1 MKVVVDKGIKSIQEI
16 ISLLNGFDAVELI
29 FFSSSDIKNSNI
41 KDADVLLVR
50 STVKVDELL
59 LAGTN
64 IKLIGSATSGIDH
77 IDTHYLEKNYI
88 KWFYAPGCNA
98 SSVVNYVMSSIC
110 FLKDKGIFDSTSSV
124 GIIGYGNIGKKL
136 KKALDY
142 FSIENLI
149 YDPFLNFEYL
159 VDIEQIKNCNLITLH
174 VPMTY
179 KTEFPTYNMIDK
191 FFLDN
196 IQGKT
201 LINTSRGGV
210 VDESEL
216 IKLRN
221 INYISDVWTDE
232 PCPSNE
238 VIEYALLATPHV
250 AGHSTN
256 GKINGTIMLIDFLQ
270 NHIEINNDQKKLN
283 LEIMKNFITSK
294 DAVKEV
300 ESKVHINN
308 YIKEYDIKLE
318 SDSFK
323 TAYIN
328 SITTNKKN
336 TFEDARSKHLARKD
350 IEI

>member
-77 IDTHYLEKNYI
+77 IDTYYLKKNYI

-110 FLKDKGIFDSTSSV
+110 FMKDKGIFDSTSSV

-149 YDPFLNFEYL
+149 YDPFLNFEFL

-179 KTEFPTYNMIDK
+179 KTEFPTYNIVDK

-196 IQGKT
+196 IQDKT

-216 IKLRN
+216 IKLKN

-250 AGHSTN
+250 AGHSIS

-300 ESKVHINN
+300 KSKVHINN

>member
-16 ISLLNGFDAVELI
+16 ISLLNGFDAIELI
-29 FFSSSDIKNSNI
+29 FFNSSDIKNSNI

-50 STVKVDELL
+50 SSVRVDELL
-59 LAGTN
+59 LAGTS
-64 IKLIGSATSGIDH
+64 IKLIGSATAGIDH
-77 IDTHYLEKNYI
+77 IDTDYLKKNYI
-88 KWFYAPGCNA
+88 KWFYAQGCNA

-110 FLKDKGIFDSTSSV
+110 FLRDKGIFDSTSSV

-136 KKALDY
+136 KKVLDY

-149 YDPFLNFEYL
+149 YDPFLNFNFL

-179 KTEFPTYNMIDK
+179 KTEFPTFNMIDK
-191 FFLDN
+191 FFLDD

-210 VDESEL
+210 VDESKLIEL
-216 IKLRN
+216 QN
-221 INYISDVWTDE
+221 INYIGDVWTNE

-238 VIEYALLATPHV
+238 VIEYSLLATPHV

-270 NHIEINNDQKKLN
+270 NHIEIKNDQKKLN
-283 LEIMKNFITSK
+283 LEIMKNLITSK
-294 DAVKEV
+294 NEV
-300 ESKVHINN
+300 NEFQSKVYIDN

>member
-16 ISLLNGFDAVELI
+16 ISLLNGFDAIELI
-29 FFSSSDIKNSNI
+29 FFNSSDIKNSNI

-64 IKLIGSATSGIDH
+64 IKLIGSATAGIDH
-77 IDTHYLEKNYI
+77 IDTDYLKKNYI

-110 FLKDKGIFDSTSSV
+110 FLRDKGIFDSTSSV

-149 YDPFLNFEYL
+149 YDPFLNFDFL

-179 KTEFPTYNMIDK
+179 KTEFPTFNMIDK
-191 FFLDN
+191 FFLDD

-210 VDESEL
+210 VDESKLIEL
-216 IKLRN
+216 QN
-221 INYISDVWTDE
+221 INYIGDVWTDE

-238 VIEYALLATPHV
+238 VIEYCIISNPACSRT
-250 AGHSTN
+250 
-256 GKINGTIMLIDFLQ
+256 
-270 NHIEINNDQKKLN
+270 
-283 LEIMKNFITSK
+283 
-294 DAVKEV
+294 
-300 ESKVHINN
+300 
-308 YIKEYDIKLE
+308 
-318 SDSFK
+318 
-323 TAYIN
+323 
-328 SITTNKKN
+328 
-336 TFEDARSKHLARKD
+336 
-350 IEI
+350 

>member
-77 IDTHYLEKNYI
+77 IDTHYLKKNYI

-179 KTEFPTYNMIDK
+179 KTEFPTYNMIDE

-250 AGHSTN
+250 AGHSIN

>member
-77 IDTHYLEKNYI
+77 IDTHYLKKNYI

-110 FLKDKGIFDSTSSV
+110 FMKDKGIFDSTSSV

-179 KTEFPTYNMIDK
+179 KTEFPTYNIVDK

-196 IQGKT
+196 IQDKT

-250 AGHSTN
+250 AGHSIN

>member
-179 KTEFPTYNMIDK
+179 KTEFPTYNMIDE

-250 AGHSTN
+250 AGHSIS

>member
-1 MKVVVDKGIKSIQEI
+1 
-16 ISLLNGFDAVELI
+16 
-29 FFSSSDIKNSNI
+29 
-41 KDADVLLVR
+41 VR

-64 IKLIGSATSGIDH
+64 IKLIGSATAGIDH
-77 IDTHYLEKNYI
+77 IDTDYLKKNYI
-88 KWFYAPGCNA
+88 KWFYALGCNA

-110 FLKDKGIFDSTSSV
+110 FLKDKGLFDSTSLV

-149 YDPFLNFEYL
+149 YDPFLNFEFL

-179 KTEFPTYNMIDK
+179 KTEFPTYNIVDK

-196 IQGKT
+196 IQDKT

-216 IKLRN
+216 IKLQN

-250 AGHSTN
+250 AGHSIN

-318 SDSFK
+318 SDYFK

-328 SITTNKKN
+328 SILTNKKN

>member
-1 MKVVVDKGIKSIQEI
+1 MKVIVDKGIKSIQEI
-16 ISLLNGFDAVELI
+16 ISLLYGFDAIELI
-29 FFSSSDIKNSNI
+29 FFNSSDIKNSNI

-50 STVKVDELL
+50 SSVRVDELL
-59 LAGTN
+59 LAGTS
-64 IKLIGSATSGIDH
+64 IKLIGSATAGIDH
-77 IDTHYLEKNYI
+77 IDTDYLKKNYI
-88 KWFYAPGCNA
+88 KWFYAQGCNA

-110 FLKDKGIFDSTSSV
+110 FLRDKGIFDSTSSV

-136 KKALDY
+136 KKVLDY

-149 YDPFLNFEYL
+149 YDPFLNFNFL

-179 KTEFPTYNMIDK
+179 KTEFPTFNMIDK
-191 FFLDN
+191 FFLDD

-210 VDESEL
+210 VDESKLIEL
-216 IKLRN
+216 QN
-221 INYISDVWTDE
+221 INYIGDVWTNE

-238 VIEYALLATPHV
+238 VIEYSLLATPHV

-256 GKINGTIMLIDFLQ
+256 GKINGTIMLINLLQ
-270 NHIEINNDQKKLN
+270 NHIEIKNDQKKLN
-283 LEIMKNFITSK
+283 LEIMKNLITSK
-294 DAVKEV
+294 NEV
-300 ESKVHINN
+300 NEFQSKVYIDN

>member
-77 IDTHYLEKNYI
+77 IDTHYLKKNYI

-179 KTEFPTYNMIDK
+179 KTEFPTYNMIDE

-216 IKLRN
+216 IKLQN

>member
-149 YDPFLNFEYL
+149 YDPFLNFEFL

-250 AGHSTN
+250 AGHSIN

>member
-64 IKLIGSATSGIDH
+64 IKLIGSATAGIDH
-77 IDTHYLEKNYI
+77 IDTHYLKKNYI

-110 FLKDKGIFDSTSSV
+110 FLKDKGVFDSTSLV

-238 VIEYALLATPHV
+238 VIEYSLLATPHV
-250 AGHSTN
+250 AGHSIN

-270 NHIEINNDQKKLN
+270 SYININDDQKKLN
-283 LEIMKNFITSK
+283 LEVIKNFITSEDK
-294 DAVKEV
+294 DIQ
-300 ESKVHINN
+300 SKRDIAN
-308 YIKEYDIKLE
+308 YNKEYDIKLE
-318 SDSFK
+318 SEIFK
-323 TAYIN
+323 TKYIN
-328 SITTNKKN
+328 SDTSNKKN
-336 TFEDARSKHLARKD
+336 IFEEIRSKHFPRKD

>member
-179 KTEFPTYNMIDK
+179 KTEFPTYNMIDE

-300 ESKVHINN
+300 ESKVHIDN
-308 YIKEYDIKLE
+308 YNQEYDIKLE

-323 TAYIN
+323 
-328 SITTNKKN
+328 KKIYKVYYN
-336 TFEDARSKHLARKD
+336 Q
-350 IEI
+350 

>member
-16 ISLLNGFDAVELI
+16 ISLLNGFDAIELI
-29 FFSSSDIKNSNI
+29 FFNSSDIKNSNI

-64 IKLIGSATSGIDH
+64 IKLIGSATAGIDH
-77 IDTHYLEKNYI
+77 IDTDYLKKNYI

-149 YDPFLNFEYL
+149 YDPFLNFEFL

-216 IKLRN
+216 IKLQN

-300 ESKVHINN
+300 ESKVHIDN
-308 YIKEYDIKLE
+308 YITRI
-318 SDSFK
+318 
-323 TAYIN
+323 
-328 SITTNKKN
+328 
-336 TFEDARSKHLARKD
+336 
-350 IEI
+350 

>member
-64 IKLIGSATSGIDH
+64 IKLIGSATAGIDH
-77 IDTHYLEKNYI
+77 IDTHYLKKNYI

-110 FLKDKGIFDSTSSV
+110 FLKDKGVFDSTSLV

-250 AGHSTN
+250 AGHSIN

-300 ESKVHINN
+300 ESKVHIDN
-308 YIKEYDIKLE
+308 YNQEYDIKLE

-323 TAYIN
+323 KKYIK

-336 TFEDARSKHLARKD
+336 TFEDARSKHLIRKD

>member
-16 ISLLNGFDAVELI
+16 ISLLNGFDAIELI
-29 FFSSSDIKNSNI
+29 FFNSSDIKNSNI
-41 KDADVLLVR
+41 KDADILLVR
-50 STVKVDELL
+50 STVKVNELL
-59 LAGTN
+59 LTGTN

-77 IDTHYLEKNYI
+77 IDTDYLNKNYI

-110 FLKDKGIFDSTSSV
+110 FLKDEGMFDLTSSV
-124 GIIGYGNIGKKL
+124 GIVGYGNIGKKL

-149 YDPFLNFEYL
+149 YDPFLNFEFL

-216 IKLRN
+216 IKLKN

-250 AGHSTN
+250 AGHSIN

-350 IEI
+350 IQI

>member
-77 IDTHYLEKNYI
+77 IDTYYLKKNYI

-110 FLKDKGIFDSTSSV
+110 FMKDKGIFDSTSSV

-270 NHIEINNDQKKLN
+270 NHIEINND
-283 LEIMKNFITSK
+283 
-294 DAVKEV
+294 
-300 ESKVHINN
+300 
-308 YIKEYDIKLE
+308 
-318 SDSFK
+318 
-323 TAYIN
+323 
-328 SITTNKKN
+328 
-336 TFEDARSKHLARKD
+336 
-350 IEI
+350 

>member
-77 IDTHYLEKNYI
+77 IDTYYLKKNYI

-110 FLKDKGIFDSTSSV
+110 FMKDKGIFDSTSSV

>member
-16 ISLLNGFDAVELI
+16 ISLLNGFDDVELI

-64 IKLIGSATSGIDH
+64 IKLIGSATAGIDH
-77 IDTHYLEKNYI
+77 IDTDYLNKNYI

-149 YDPFLNFEYL
+149 YDPFLNFEFL

-179 KTEFPTYNMIDK
+179 KTEFPTYNMIDE

-250 AGHSTN
+250 AGHSIS

-328 SITTNKKN
+328 SNTTNKKN
-336 TFEDARSKHLARKD
+336 TFEEARSKHLVRKD

>member
-1 MKVVVDKGIKSIQEI
+1 MKVIVDKGIKSIQEI

-64 IKLIGSATSGIDH
+64 IKLIGSATAGIDH
-77 IDTHYLEKNYI
+77 IDTHYLKKNYI

-110 FLKDKGIFDSTSSV
+110 FLKDKGVFDSTSLV

>member
-179 KTEFPTYNMIDK
+179 KTEFPTYNMIDE

-300 ESKVHINN
+300 ESKVHIDN
-308 YIKEYDIKLE
+308 YNQEYDIKLE

-323 TAYIN
+323 KKYIK
-328 SITTNKKN
+328 SITTNKKILLKMQDLN
-336 TFEDARSKHLARKD
+336 
-350 IEI
+350 I

>member
-16 ISLLNGFDAVELI
+16 ISLLNGFDAIELI
-29 FFSSSDIKNSNI
+29 FFNSSDIKNSNI

-50 STVKVDELL
+50 STVRVDELL

-64 IKLIGSATSGIDH
+64 IKLIGSATAGIDH
-77 IDTHYLEKNYI
+77 IDTDYLKKNYI

-149 YDPFLNFEYL
+149 YDPFLNFEFL

-238 VIEYALLATPHV
+238 VIEFALLATPHV

-270 NHIEINNDQKKLN
+270 NYIEINNDQKKLN

-294 DAVKEV
+294 DA
-300 ESKVHINN
+300 SQ
-308 YIKEYDIKLE
+308 
-318 SDSFK
+318 
-323 TAYIN
+323 
-328 SITTNKKN
+328 
-336 TFEDARSKHLARKD
+336 RGRKQSPY
-350 IEI
+350 

>member
-77 IDTHYLEKNYI
+77 IDTHYLKKNYI

-300 ESKVHINN
+300 ESKVHIDN
-308 YIKEYDIKLE
+308 YNQEYDIK
-318 SDSFK
+318 
-323 TAYIN
+323 
-328 SITTNKKN
+328 
-336 TFEDARSKHLARKD
+336 
-350 IEI
+350 

>member
-1 MKVVVDKGIKSIQEI
+1 MKVIVDKGIKSIQEI

-64 IKLIGSATSGIDH
+64 IKLIGSATAGIDH
-77 IDTHYLEKNYI
+77 IDTHYLKKNYI

-110 FLKDKGIFDSTSSV
+110 FLKDKGVFDSTSSV

-191 FFLDN
+191 FFLDD

-216 IKLRN
+216 IKLQN

>member
-77 IDTHYLEKNYI
+77 IDTHYLKKNYI

-110 FLKDKGIFDSTSSV
+110 FLKDKGVFDSTSSV

-300 ESKVHINN
+300 ESKVHIDN
-308 YIKEYDIKLE
+308 YNQEYDIKLE

-323 TAYIN
+323 
-328 SITTNKKN
+328 KN
-336 TFEDARSKHLARKD
+336 
-350 IEI
+350 I

>member
-16 ISLLNGFDAVELI
+16 ISLLNGFDAIELI
-29 FFSSSDIKNSNI
+29 FFNSSDIKNSNI

-77 IDTHYLEKNYI
+77 IDTHYLKKNYI

-149 YDPFLNFEYL
+149 YDPFLNFEFL

-179 KTEFPTYNMIDK
+179 KTEFPTYNIVDK

-216 IKLRN
+216 IKLQN

-250 AGHSTN
+250 AGHSIN

>member
-16 ISLLNGFDAVELI
+16 ISLLNGFDAIELI
-29 FFSSSDIKNSNI
+29 FFNSSDIKNSNI

-50 STVKVDELL
+50 STVRVDELL
-59 LAGTN
+59 LAGTS
-64 IKLIGSATSGIDH
+64 IKLIGSATAGIDH
-77 IDTHYLEKNYI
+77 IDTDYLKKNYI
-88 KWFYAPGCNA
+88 KWFYAQGCNA

-110 FLKDKGIFDSTSSV
+110 FLKDKGIFDLTSSV

-136 KKALDY
+136 KKVLDY

-149 YDPFLNFEYL
+149 YDPFLNFNFL

-179 KTEFPTYNMIDK
+179 KTEFPTFNMIDK
-191 FFLDN
+191 FFLDD

-210 VDESEL
+210 VDESKLIEL
-216 IKLRN
+216 QN
-221 INYISDVWTDE
+221 INYIGDVWTNE

-238 VIEYALLATPHV
+238 VIEYSLLATPHV

-270 NHIEINNDQKKLN
+270 KHIEIKM
-283 LEIMKNFITSK
+283 I
-294 DAVKEV
+294 
-300 ESKVHINN
+300 
-308 YIKEYDIKLE
+308 
-318 SDSFK
+318 
-323 TAYIN
+323 
-328 SITTNKKN
+328 KKN
-336 TFEDARSKHLARKD
+336 
-350 IEI
+350 

>member
-16 ISLLNGFDAVELI
+16 ISLLNGFDDVELI

-149 YDPFLNFEYL
+149 YDPFLNFEFL

-179 KTEFPTYNMIDK
+179 KTEFPTYNIVDK

-196 IQGKT
+196 IQDKT

>member
-1 MKVVVDKGIKSIQEI
+1 MKVIVDKGIKSIQEI

-64 IKLIGSATSGIDH
+64 IKLIGSATAGIDH
-77 IDTHYLEKNYI
+77 IDTHYLKKNYI

-110 FLKDKGIFDSTSSV
+110 FLKDKGVFDSTSLV

-142 FSIENLI
+142 FSIESLI

>member
-16 ISLLNGFDAVELI
+16 ISLLNGFDAIELI

-50 STVKVDELL
+50 STVRVDELL

-64 IKLIGSATSGIDH
+64 IKLIGSATAGIDH
-77 IDTHYLEKNYI
+77 IDTDYLNKNYI

-221 INYISDVWTDE
+221 INYISDV
-232 PCPSNE
+232 
-238 VIEYALLATPHV
+238 
-250 AGHSTN
+250 
-256 GKINGTIMLIDFLQ
+256 
-270 NHIEINNDQKKLN
+270 
-283 LEIMKNFITSK
+283 
-294 DAVKEV
+294 
-300 ESKVHINN
+300 
-308 YIKEYDIKLE
+308 
-318 SDSFK
+318 
-323 TAYIN
+323 
-328 SITTNKKN
+328 
-336 TFEDARSKHLARKD
+336 
-350 IEI
+350 

>member
-50 STVKVDELL
+50 STVRVDELL

-64 IKLIGSATSGIDH
+64 IKLIGSATAGIDH
-77 IDTHYLEKNYI
+77 IDTDYLNKNYI

-110 FLKDKGIFDSTSSV
+110 FLKDKGLFDSTSLV

-149 YDPFLNFEYL
+149 YDPFLNFEFL

-179 KTEFPTYNMIDK
+179 KTEFPTYNIVDK

-196 IQGKT
+196 IQDKT

-216 IKLRN
+216 IKLQN

-238 VIEYALLATPHV
+238 IIE
-250 AGHSTN
+250 
-256 GKINGTIMLIDFLQ
+256 
-270 NHIEINNDQKKLN
+270 
-283 LEIMKNFITSK
+283 
-294 DAVKEV
+294 
-300 ESKVHINN
+300 
-308 YIKEYDIKLE
+308 
-318 SDSFK
+318 
-323 TAYIN
+323 
-328 SITTNKKN
+328 
-336 TFEDARSKHLARKD
+336 
-350 IEI
+350 